1 MPERKPKSDHWV
13 RHRLHEVI
21 FEADT
26 PAGKLFDVVLI
37 VSILVS
43 VIVVMLDSVASL
55 QLSYGQIF
63 LALEWLFTILFTV
76 EYVLRLSCIGR
87 PIKYAGSFYGV
98 IDLLSILP
106 SYVSLL
112 LPAGKYLLVIRIMRL
127 LRVFRVLKLMQYVGE
142 SNYLQRAL
150 WASRRKIAVFLLSVF
165 LLMII
170 FGSVMYIVEGPE
182 NGFTSIPRSIY
193 WAIVTMTTVGYGD
206 ISPQTNIG
214 QAIASL
220 VMILGYGIIAIPTG
234 IVTSE
239 LTFNRNISTQACPE
253 CSAEGH
259 DVNARHCKFCGAELN
274 PQEKLAN
281 TKSRI

>member
-1 MPERKPKSDHWV
+1 MPERKPQANYLF
-13 RHRLHEVI
+13 RHRLHEII

-37 VSILVS
+37 FSIVLS
-43 VIVVMLDSVASL
+43 VIVVMLDSVAEL
-55 QLSYGQIF
+55 NIQYGQFF
-63 LALEWLFTILFTV
+63 LVLEWFFTIIFTV
-76 EYVLRLSCIGR
+76 EYALRLSCIGR
-87 PIKYAGSFYGV
+87 PSKYATSFYGIV
-98 IDLLSILP
+98 DLLSILP

-112 LPAGKYLLVIRIMRL
+112 LPSGKYFLVIRILRL
-127 LRVFRVLKLMQYVGE
+127 LRVFRVLKLVQYVGE

-150 WASRRKIAVFLLSVF
+150 WASRRKISVFLLSV
-165 LLMII
+165 LLMMII
-170 FGSVMYIVEGPE
+170 FGSVMYIVEGAE

-206 ISPQTNIG
+206 ISPQTSLG

-234 IVTSE
+234 IVTAE
-239 LTFNRNISTQACPE
+239 LTFKKNISTQVCPE

-259 DVNARHCKFCGAELN
+259 DVNAKHCKFCGAELH
-274 PQEKLAN
+274 PEK
-281 TKSRI
+281 I

>member
-1 MPERKPKSDHWV
+1 MPERKPKSDHWL
-13 RHRLHEVI
+13 RHRLHEII

-26 PAGKLFDVVLI
+26 PAGKLFDVILI
-37 VSILVS
+37 LSIVIS
-43 VIVVMLDSVASL
+43 VIVVMLDSVADL
-55 QLSYGQIF
+55 NVQYGQLF
-63 LALEWLFTILFTV
+63 VFLEWFFTIIFTA

-87 PIKYAGSFYGV
+87 PSKYARSFYGIV
-98 IDLLSILP
+98 DLLSILP
-106 SYVSLL
+106 SYVSLF
-112 LPAGKYLLVIRIMRL
+112 LPSGKFFLVIRILRL
-127 LRVFRVLKLMQYVGE
+127 LRVFRVLKLVQYVGE

-150 WASRRKIAVFLLSVF
+150 WASRRKISVFLLSVF

-170 FGSVMYIVEGPE
+170 FGSVMYIVEGAE

-206 ISPQTNIG
+206 ISPQTSLG

-234 IVTSE
+234 IVTAE
-239 LTFNRNISTQACPE
+239 LTHKQNISTQVCPE

-259 DVNARHCKFCGAELN
+259 DINAKYCKFCGADLH
-274 PQEKLAN
+274 PEKN
-281 TKSRI
+281 

>member
-1 MPERKPKSDHWV
+1 MPERKPKSDHWL
-13 RHRLHEVI
+13 RHRLHEII

-37 VSILVS
+37 FSIILS
-43 VIVVMLDSVASL
+43 VVVVMLDSVAAL
-55 QLSYGQIF
+55 DAQYGRLFF
-63 LALEWLFTILFTV
+63 LLEWFFTIIFTV
-76 EYVLRLSCIGR
+76 EYILRLSCIGR
-87 PIKYAGSFYGV
+87 PTKYAKSFYGIV
-98 IDLLSILP
+98 DLLSILP

-112 LPAGKYLLVIRIMRL
+112 LPGGKYLLVIRILRL
-127 LRVFRVLKLMQYVGE
+127 LRVFRVLKLVQYVGA
-142 SNYLQRAL
+142 SDNLQRAL

-165 LLMII
+165 LLMVI

-206 ISPQTNIG
+206 ISPQTSLG
-214 QAIASL
+214 QTLASL

-239 LTFNRNISTQACPE
+239 LTFQQKVSTQVCPE

-259 DVNARHCKFCGAELN
+259 DVDAIHCKFCGADLH
-274 PQEKLAN
+274 PDK
-281 TKSRI
+281 TSKT